1 MSDQAKYLAEVLREN
16 QNMPFV
22 KRINDPGAYGVIDN
36 DDGSQSTHRMSAE
49 IDEQGQAWA
58 YPNIVDTPEGL
69 KQFGDTW
76 EAMRYNIESGNAIP
90 FPDIDTALDFSKNY
104 KTPEF
109 NEYYEGKRK

>member
-58 YPNIVDTPEGL
+58 YPNIVQTPEGL
-69 KQFGDTW
+69 KQFDDTW

-109 NEYYEGKRK
+109 NEYYEGKRR